1 MRYLAVLLVVL
12 LIASSLILLNTIY
25 PVLPGVAN
33 MTRNVGQSIFDNWQ
47 GFLFGKPQATEA
59 PVPVEGGSDE
69 LSALIKAEVDKAI
82 QERLADTGG
91 SGSGLVVRP
100 ANQTST
106 NLTDIA
112 NSFSDEVIVYPDAG
126 GQSGV
131 IVPVFRHGQGSPYLY
146 ILTPIK
152 Q

>member
-1 MRYLAVLLVVL
+1 MKYLAVLLAVL
-12 LIASSLILLNTIY
+12 LIASSLLLLNTIY

-33 MTRNVGQSIFDNWQ
+33 MTRNVGQSITDNWQ
-47 GFLFGKPQATEA
+47 GFLFSGPDEDKAT
-59 PVPVEGGSDE
+59 VPAQNGDDE
-69 LSALIKAEVDKAI
+69 LTTLIKAEVDRAI
-82 QERLADTGG
+82 QARLAATGG
-91 SGSGLVVRP
+91 GSANGLIVTP
-100 ANQTST
+100 ANQPT

-131 IVPVFRHGQGSPYLY
+131 IVPVFRSGQGSPYLY

>member
-1 MRYLAVLLVVL
+1 MKYLAVLLVVL
-12 LIASSLILLNTIY
+12 VISSGLVLLNTIY

-33 MTRNVGQSIFDNWQ
+33 MTRNVGQSITDNWR
-47 GFLFGKPQATEA
+47 GFLFGDPSGENVQISDKDED
-59 PVPVEGGSDE
+59 DE
-69 LSALIKAEVDKAI
+69 LTALIKAEVDRAI
-82 QERLADTGG
+82 QARLAAMGGG
-91 SGSGLVVRP
+91 SANGLIVMP
-100 ANQTST
+100 ADQPTS
-106 NLTDIA
+106 LTDIT

-131 IVPVFRHGQGSPYLY
+131 IVPVFRSGQGSPYLY

>member
-1 MRYLAVLLVVL
+1 MKYLAFLLAVLV
-12 LIASSLILLNTIY
+12 IASGLVLLNTIY

-33 MTRNVGQSIFDNWQ
+33 MTRNVGQSITDNWQ
-47 GFLFGKPQATEA
+47 GFLFGGPNGETSPLPAEN
-59 PVPVEGGSDE
+59 EDDE
-69 LSALIKAEVDKAI
+69 LAALIRAEVDRAI
-82 QERLADTGG
+82 QARLAAMGGG
-91 SGSGLVVRP
+91 SSNGLIVMP
-100 ANQTST
+100 ADKSTS
-106 NLTDIA
+106 LTDIT

-131 IVPVFRHGQGSPYLY
+131 IVPVFRNGQGSPYLY